1 LDVFIQRLQTLGGN
15 VLGGSTGYNGGAI
28 VPFNSGNL
36 GPNGGLG
43 GSTSDFILGNLG
55 PNGGLGG
62 STSYGLPSWSD
73 CDKLIRD
80 GSIS

>member
-43 GSTSDFILGNLG
+43 GSTS
-55 PNGGLGG
+55 
-62 STSYGLPSWSD
+62 YGLPSWSD

>member
-1 LDVFIQRLQTLGGN
+1 LDVLQRLQTLGGN
-15 VLGGSTGYNGGAI
+15 VLGGLTGFNGGAS
-28 VPFNSGNL
+28 VLSN
-36 GPNGGLG
+36 
-43 GSTSDFILGNLG
+43 LGNLG
-55 PNGGLGG
+55 SYGGLGG